1 MNEKSLEKNLAN
13 MERELL
19 ALQTAHN
26 VGIGAVDYY
35 KYTMKGTP
43 QNMGSYYRIF
53 FLIKVKDG
61 ELLYPFMEGWEQ
73 TDKTLGNEG
82 TLLGYTVYKNNTGDK
97 FMVPALDWNPDEVKF
112 VMISTSQ
119 LEWTYTYDE
128 EVAKDWID
136 WED

>member
-26 VGIGAVDYY
+26 VGIGGVDYY

-43 QNMGSYYRIF
+43 QNRGSYYRII

-97 FMVPALDWNPDEVKF
+97 FMVPALNWNPDEVKF
-112 VMISTSQ
+112 VMVSTSQ

-128 EVAKDWID
+128 DVAKDWID

>member
-26 VGIGAVDYY
+26 VGIGEVDYY

-43 QNMGSYYRIF
+43 QSMGSYYRIF

-61 ELLYPFMEGWEQ
+61 ELPYPFMEGWEQ

-82 TLLGYTVYKNNTGDK
+82 TLVGYTVYKNSTGEK

-112 VMISTSQ
+112 VMVSTSQ

-128 EVAKDWID
+128 DVAKDWID